1 MISRF
6 LMRLDSPNQRVIK
19 AIDDAVAWL
28 RRTQLNGF
36 GVQRISA
43 AETDFGSHTE
53 NFDVVVLPDPD
64 AKPIWAR
71 HYEIETDRPV
81 FAGRDA
87 VKRYALSEIE
97 RERRTGTPWYG
108 RWPDELIERDY
119 PSWQKKMSGRSA
131 VSKP

>member
-1 MISRF
+1 
-6 LMRLDSPNQRVIK
+6 MRLDSPDQRVIK
-19 AIDDAVAWL
+19 ATEDAVAWL
-28 RRTQLNGF
+28 RSTQLNGIR
-36 GVQRISA
+36 VQRISA
-43 AETDFGSHTE
+43 PETTYESHTE
-53 NFDVVVLPDPD
+53 NFDVVVLPDAD

-108 RWPDELIERDY
+108 AWPSELLKRDY
-119 PSWQKKMSGRSA
+119 PAWRKKLSTPSA
-131 VSKP
+131 ASKP